1 MSCLVCHLRLGDY
14 FGAGPKSSMLDGC
27 LQLQPLAYHK
37 KSSRFLYITLHYA
50 TLHYITYLHTYMHTF
65 IHTLHTCIHAVCV
78 CIYLYITHTCVCVCI
93 VIHIHTLYPVYVH
106 KFVCAYTG
114 TRNVF
119 HIHIYIHTEY
129 VHTNTVPR
137 FRKTRFSVSQ
147 VLSVDAWTSG

>member
-1 MSCLVCHLRLGDY
+1 MSCLVCHLSLGDY

-78 CIYLYITHTCVCVCI
+78 YISIYHAYMCVCMYSHTHTHIISCICAQVCVCI
-93 VIHIHTLYPVYVH
+93 YRYTQCFPYSHLHTYR
-106 KFVCAYTG
+106 VCTY
-114 TRNVF
+114 
-119 HIHIYIHTEY
+119 EY
-129 VHTNTVPR
+129 GP
-137 FRKTRFSVSQ
+137 Q
-147 VLSVDAWTSG
+147 V